1 MQLTALDAGKK
12 PDDMNAPGW
21 RLHSL
26 TGDMK
31 GYYTIT
37 VNANWRVIF
46 RFDGKDAELV
56 DYLDYH

>member
-1 MQLTALDAGKK
+1 MQVTALDAGKK

-37 VNANWRVIF
+37 VNANVRHLSFTV
-46 RFDGKDAELV
+46 
-56 DYLDYH
+56 Y